1 MVYEK
6 VVKKRQAKGAKEKRI
21 RAIENCRNKGIQR
34 YATGDGH
41 LMIRESK
48 MRRFCN
54 FWLILFNVRS
64 LKPFAQF
71 IKQDEFKELKL
82 RITVKV
88 NDLLKAAERDTRGHL
103 ERCVSHINDLSIP
116 SERELKKMPS
126 GRPRLTREMLE

>member
-6 VVKKRQAKGAKEKRI
+6 VVKKRQAKGGKDKRVK
-21 RAIENCRNKGIQR
+21 AIKNLRDKGIQR
-34 YATGDGH
+34 FAAGDGH

-71 IKQDEFKELKL
+71 IKQEEFKELKL

-88 NDLLKAAERDTRGHL
+88 NELLRAAERDTRGHL
-103 ERCVSHINDLSIP
+103 ERCVSNINDLSIP
-116 SERELKKMPS
+116 SERDVKKNAA

>member
-6 VVKKRQAKGAKEKRI
+6 VVKKRQAKDPKDPKDKRI
-21 RAIENCRNKGIQR
+21 RNIIKVREKELKR
-34 YATGDGH
+34 YAIGSGH

-71 IKQDEFKELKL
+71 IKQEEFKELKQ
-82 RITVKV
+82 RITLKV
-88 NDLLKAAERDTRGHL
+88 NELLRAAQNDTRGHL
-103 ERCVSHINDLSIP
+103 ERCVSNINDFSIP
-116 SERELKKMPS
+116 SEK
-126 GRPRLTREMLE
+126 